1 MSVASSSRSS
11 LRAIR
16 RARLSPG
23 LLATAALVL
32 LVTSLPSVAQVPG
45 ADLQLPI
52 SLDAES
58 TDFDGKNSMI
68 MFRGLRLTQGNI
80 GVMADIGRASNLD
93 FEESV
98 WQFSGN
104 VRIDVEGGHI
114 EADAADLEFRNHILT
129 LATIEGQP
137 ATFEMRRPETD
148 EVTYAEAE
156 KLRYN
161 LTEGIVEFSGN
172 AKITEGGNQI
182 ASNALVYNIVERRI
196 NAQSTGVG
204 EDRVKITYTP
214 PAAGDPLDELADAVE
229 AESEP
234 DAEPDSGDGP
244 ETP

>member
-1 MSVASSSRSS
+1 MMRLCAFTAAALVAC
-11 LRAIR
+11 
-16 RARLSPG
+16 G
-23 LLATAALVL
+23 LLATPAAG
-32 LVTSLPSVAQVPG
+32 QVPG
-45 ADLQLPI
+45 ADLRLPI

-58 TDFDGKNSMI
+58 TDYDGKNSMI
-68 MFRGLRLTQGNI
+68 MFRGLRLSQGNI
-80 GVMADIGRASNLD
+80 GVVADVGRASNLD

-114 EADAADLEFRNHILT
+114 ECNAADLEFRNHVLT

-137 ATFEMRRPETD
+137 ATFEMRRPDSE

-156 KLRYN
+156 QLRYN
-161 LTEGIVEFSGN
+161 LADGIVEFTGN

-182 ASNALVYNIVERRI
+182 ASNALVYNIIERRI
-196 NAQSTGVG
+196 NAQSTGTG

-214 PAAGDPLDELADAVE
+214 PPAEDSGVEDLEEAVE
-229 AESEP
+229 P
-234 DAEPDSGDGP
+234 DEEEP